1 MKWIV
6 EVRVEEI
13 VGQIVR
19 DDAHEIRHVQL
30 SCKLS
35 NRSGLP
41 LEKTGCGD
49 NHVEK

>member
-1 MKWIV
+1 MKWVV
-6 EVRVEEI
+6 EVRVQEI

-19 DDAHEIRHVQL
+19 DDAHEIRHVEL

-35 NRSGLP
+35 DRSGLA
-41 LEKTGCGD
+41 LQKTGYGD